1 MGGRSFI
8 SASRIAALL
17 AAGFVMSSAQ
27 AATFLYVG
35 SSDSQ
40 DITVLSLDPK
50 TGALTPVETVAVPGP
65 AKPGGSLPLA
75 VSPDKKFI
83 FAGLRAEP
91 FSVATFAI
99 DPKSGKL
106 KHTGSGPLEGSMAYI
121 ASDKTGKYLL
131 AASYPPHKVTVSPI
145 GANGVVGA
153 TQQTVTTEPNA
164 HAVITDSTN
173 KYVFHTSLGGDLVYQ
188 QKFDAKTGKLTPNDP
203 PSVKVNAKAGARH
216 LVFSPNKKFVYLLNE
231 LDATVYV
238 FPYDAAKGTMKK
250 EVQII
255 SAMPKG
261 SSVKP
266 WAADIHLTPDGKYL
280 YASERTTSTIA
291 AYKVDPAK
299 GTLTA
304 IDSYPTEKQPRAFA
318 IDASGRFLYA
328 VGELSHSLTIHAI
341 DPKTGALSKIKDM
354 PAGKK
359 PNWIEIV
366 TLR

>member
-1 MGGRSFI
+1 MGGSIFI
-8 SASRIAALL
+8 SASRAAALL
-17 AAGFVMSSAQ
+17 AAGFIMSSAQ
-27 AATFLYVG
+27 AATFMYVG

-50 TGALTPVETVAVPGP
+50 SGALAPVATVAVPGP

-75 VSPDKKFI
+75 VSPDKKFL
-83 FAGLRAEP
+83 FAGLRSEP

-106 KHTGSGPLEGSMAYI
+106 THVGSGPLEGSMAYI
-121 ASDKTGKYLL
+121 STDKSGKYLF
-131 AASYPPHKVTVSPI
+131 AASYPQHKVTVSPI

-153 TQQTVTTEPNA
+153 TQQTVPTEQNA
-164 HAVITDSTN
+164 HAIVTDSTN

-203 PSVKVNAKAGARH
+203 PSVKVNSKAGARH
-216 LVFSPNKKFVYLLNE
+216 IAFSPSNKFAYLVNE

-238 FPYDAAKGTMKK
+238 FPYDPAKGTMKK

-261 SSVKP
+261 STVKP
-266 WAADIHLTPDGKYL
+266 WAADIHLTPDGKFL
-280 YASERTTSTIA
+280 YASERTTSTLA
-291 AYKVDPAK
+291 AYSVDPAK
-299 GTLTA
+299 GTLTL
-304 IDSYPTEKQPRAFA
+304 IDNFPTEKQPRAFA
-318 IDASGRFLYA
+318 IDPTGKYLFA
-328 VGELSHSLTIHAI
+328 VGEQSHSLTSYAI
-341 DPKTGALSKIKDM
+341 DPKSGKLTKLKDM

>member
-1 MGGRSFI
+1 MGSFI

-75 VSPDKKFI
+75 VSPDKKFM

-91 FSVATFAI
+91 FTVATFSI
-99 DPKSGKL
+99 DPKTGKL

-121 ASDKTGKYLL
+121 STDKTGKYLL
-131 AASYPPHKVTVSPI
+131 AASYPAHKVTVSPI
-145 GANGVVGA
+145 GDKGVVGA

-164 HAVITDSTN
+164 HAIVTDSTN
-173 KYVFHTSLGGDLVYQ
+173 KYVFHTSLGGDAIYQ
-188 QKFDAKTGKLTPNDP
+188 QKFDAKTGKLSSNEPAT
-203 PSVKVNAKAGARH
+203 VKTNAKAGPRH
-216 LVFSPNKKFVYLLNE
+216 FVFSPSNKYVYLLNE

-238 FPYDAAKGTMKK
+238 FPYDPAKGTMKK
-250 EVQII
+250 EVQTI

-266 WAADIHLTPDGKYL
+266 WAADIHITPDGKYL
-280 YASERTTSTIA
+280 YASERTTSTLA

-299 GTLTA
+299 GTLTL

-318 IDASGRFLYA
+318 IDPSGRFLYS
-328 VGELSHSLTIHAI
+328 VGELSHSLTIHGI

-359 PNWIEIV
+359 PNWVEIV

>member
-1 MGGRSFI
+1 MGGRSLI
-8 SASRIAALL
+8 SASRIAAVL

-50 TGALTPVETVAVPGP
+50 SGALTEVAKTAVPGP

-83 FAGLRAEP
+83 FAGLRSEP
-91 FSVATFAI
+91 FSVATFSI

-106 KHTGSGPLEGSMAYI
+106 THTGSGPLEGSMAYI
-121 ASDKTGKYLL
+121 STDKTGKYLF
-131 AASYPPHKVTVSPI
+131 AASYPQHRVTVSPI
-145 GANGVVGA
+145 GAKGVVGA
-153 TQQTVTTEPNA
+153 TQQTVATEPNA
-164 HAVITDSTN
+164 HAIIADSTN
-173 KYVFHTSLGGDLVYQ
+173 KYVFHTSLGGDAVYQ
-188 QKFDAKTGKLTPNDP
+188 QKFDAKTGKLLPNDP
-203 PSVKVNAKAGARH
+203 ATVKTNAKAGPRH
-216 LVFSPNKKFVYLLNE
+216 IVFSPNSKFAYLLNE

-238 FPYDAAKGTMKK
+238 FPYDAAKGTLKK
-250 EVQII
+250 EVQTV

-299 GTLTA
+299 GTLTP

-318 IDASGRFLYA
+318 IDPGGRFLYS
-328 VGELSHSLTIHAI
+328 VGELSHSLTIHGI
-341 DPKTGALSKIKDM
+341 DPKTGALSKVKDM
-354 PAGKK
+354 PIGKK